1 MSAAKRSGATAAKTH
16 PEKEESKQE
25 REALKFGNPFK
36 YAEKHK
42 RAEEAKLDYDPMW
55 SKRDYIFTANV
66 SPKGPNSV
74 FGQLHKITAEKGPIK
89 GSDLAKFLRHHAFPN
104 EGKRSK
110 YVSGSIP
117 AVGWAEGYI
126 DGAVSKG
133 FLKAQA
139 PKEEDGGSRRKSA
152 E

>member
-1 MSAAKRSGATAAKTH
+1 MSAAKRSGATAAKSH
-16 PEKEESKQE
+16 PEKDVAAQAREEV
-25 REALKFGNPFK
+25 KFGNPFK

-55 SKRDYIFTANV
+55 SKRDHIFTANV

-74 FGQLHKITAEKGPIK
+74 FGQLHKLVAEKGPVK
-89 GSDLAKFLRHHAFPN
+89 GSDLAKYLRHHNFPN

-133 FLKAQA
+133 YLKAQA
-139 PKEEDGGSRRKSA
+139 PKEEDGRGRKSA